1 MSNFDNPVEI
11 PNLIAGGIA
20 LLHIAV
26 CDDEKKE
33 HVLLKEYL
41 PRITKR
47 TAYSFETQYFSCGE
61 ELLHYYHEQVSY
73 PFHILLLDVE
83 LKGLKGI
90 EVAKKIRALPDRDV
104 QIIFMTNY
112 PHYVMDS
119 FDVQPFHYLIKP
131 VPYECFEA
139 KMIKLCNYIL
149 SSVNRFLMIKTEDG
163 HTVIKNSDIIA
174 IVKIKHSLAKN
185 RLKIITATQHYIIS
199 GTLSEYIG
207 KLNRPFML
215 IHRSVIVN
223 LEHIHKFTA
232 TSVIMHNQEHFPMGR
247 TQAKEVKAAYAYY
260 MIAQFK
266 ERG

>member
-1 MSNFDNPVEI
+1 MF
-11 PNLIAGGIA
+11 
-20 LLHIAV
+20 HMAV

-33 HVLLKEYL
+33 LILLKEYL
-41 PRITKR
+41 PRFTKR

-61 ELLHYYHEQVSY
+61 ELLHSYHEQMSY

-83 LKGLKGI
+83 LKGLNGI

-104 QIIFMTNY
+104 QIIFLTNY
-112 PHYVMDS
+112 PQYVMDS
-119 FDVQPFHYLIKP
+119 FDVQAFHYLIKP
-131 VPYECFEA
+131 VAYELFEA
-139 KMIKLCNYIL
+139 KMSKLCNYIV

-163 HTVIKNSDIIA
+163 HMVIKKSDIIA

-185 RLKIITATQHYIIS
+185 RLKIITSRQHYIIS

-223 LEHIHKFTA
+223 LEHVHKFTA
-232 TSVIMHNQEHFPMGR
+232 TSVFMDNQEQFPIGR
-247 TQAKEVKAAYAYY
+247 TLAKEVKEAYAYY

-266 ERG
+266 ERC